1 MRKVTFVVDMAMKR
15 QREMLAEEW
24 RERTGRI
31 WADEIMKMHVDW
43 PEEWEGKAPELR
55 IVDAL
60 DDL

>member
-1 MRKVTFVVDMAMKR
+1 MVDMAMKR